1 LINSLGGLAAFFHI
15 RIPRSSGDCSRI
27 TETISRLNPLNAVSR
42 RLERFSNRVFAINI
56 LRGERLIDSSLHKAR
71 TFHLALTCPVNP
83 IDKPKAMAYKQS
95 EVVHPA
101 SHHQKL
107 Q

>member
-1 LINSLGGLAAFFHI
+1 MVRLVPLSHVEGSGCRQPGPQSESERFA
-15 RIPRSSGDCSRI
+15 IP
-27 TETISRLNPLNAVSR
+27 SR
-42 RLERFSNRVFAINI
+42 RLERFSNRVLAINI
-56 LRGERLIDSSLHKAR
+56 LCGERLIDISLHKTG
-71 TFHLALTCPVNP
+71 TFHFALTCPVNA